1 MPAAEL
7 RSQLNTR
14 VSYMYAMG
22 ILDEYYQELQPP
34 QDEGFVPEV
43 INMFLH
49 QADMMLNDITSL
61 LNLPVVDFE
70 MVGELVHQLKEYSG
84 SFLIVL
90 FLACI
95 SVGARKVNLACVHF
109 QQFYEG
115 KSKER
120 CLMALNV
127 LRNEFYD
134 VRDRLQTIMQV
145 ASYVPVL
152 AFDFQLL
159 KSIKNM

>member
-84 SFLIVL
+84 S
-90 FLACI
+90 
-95 SVGARKVNLACVHF
+95 VGARKVNLACVHF

>member
-1 MPAAEL
+1 MWAAEL

-49 QADMMLNDITSL
+49 EADMMLNDITSL

-84 SFLIVL
+84 
-90 FLACI
+90 

-134 VRDRLQTIMQV
+134 VRDRLQTIMQLEKQI
-145 ASYVPVL
+145 ATLGP
-152 AFDFQLL
+152 
-159 KSIKNM
+159 N

>member
-1 MPAAEL
+1 MSAAEL

-49 QADMMLNDITSL
+49 EADMMLNDITSL
-61 LNLPVVDFE
+61 LNLPVVNFE

-84 SFLIVL
+84 
-90 FLACI
+90 
-95 SVGARKVNLACVHF
+95 
-109 QQFYEG
+109 
-115 KSKER
+115 
-120 CLMALNV
+120 
-127 LRNEFYD
+127 
-134 VRDRLQTIMQV
+134 
-145 ASYVPVL
+145 
-152 AFDFQLL
+152 
-159 KSIKNM
+159 

>member
-1 MPAAEL
+1 MSAAEL

-43 INMFLH
+43 INIFLH
-49 QADMMLNDITSL
+49 EADMMLNDITSL
-61 LNLPVVDFE
+61 LNLPVVNFE

-84 SFLIVL
+84 
-90 FLACI
+90 

-134 VRDRLQTIMQV
+134 VRDRLQTIMQLEKQI
-145 ASYVPVL
+145 ATLGP
-152 AFDFQLL
+152 
-159 KSIKNM
+159 N

>member
-1 MPAAEL
+1 MFAAEL
-7 RSQLNTR
+7 RRQINAR
-14 VSYMYAMG
+14 ISYMYAT
-22 ILDEYYQELQPP
+22 YYQELQPP

-49 QADMMLNDITSL
+49 EADMMLNDITSL
-61 LNLPVVDFE
+61 MNLPVVDFE
-70 MVGELVHQLKEYSG
+70 MVGELVHQLK
-84 SFLIVL
+84 
-90 FLACI
+90 ACSS

-134 VRDRLQTIMQV
+134 VRDRLQTIMQLEQQI
-145 ASYVPVL
+145 ATLGP
-152 AFDFQLL
+152 
-159 KSIKNM
+159 N